1 MHGNESNSTHCML
14 DLWYSLESQ
23 PELKEEV
30 FSKILLILYLCSI
43 QMVLKFG
50 REEMRWMWI

>member
-1 MHGNESNSTHCML
+1 MV
-14 DLWYSLESQ
+14 SLESQ